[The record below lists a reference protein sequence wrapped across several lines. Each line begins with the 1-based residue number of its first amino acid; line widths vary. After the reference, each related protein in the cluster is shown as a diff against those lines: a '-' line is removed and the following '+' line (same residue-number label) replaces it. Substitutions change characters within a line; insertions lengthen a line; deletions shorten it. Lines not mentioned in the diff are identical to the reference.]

1 MDNRLKFLY
10 RIRLFERW
18 SDAGGHMIAR
28 LEERVQVRMRV
39 RRQIPLPGSRD
50 MMGS

>member
-10 RIRLFERW
+10 RMESFERR

-28 LEERVQVRMRV
+28 LEERVQVRMLV
-39 RRQIPLPGSRD
+39 RRQIPLPESRD

>member
-10 RIRLFERW
+10 RIGSIEQW

-28 LEERVQVRMRV
+28 LEERVQVRMLV
-39 RRQIPLPGSRD
+39 RRQIPLPESRD
-50 MMGS
+50 MTGS